1 MITLTSIL
9 EYIIPLLIFAAFV
22 IAGQILKVI
31 LDVYVARFAKRTETK
46 LDDILLDALRTPIL
60 AIFALAGVEVAL
72 LYTTLVPTGIAQWI
86 HPLIFFGIGII
97 AIFGVTRALS
107 GLTTHYGEKYPG
119 IQPLVPVLRKLIK
132 ILVWFVGIM
141 VILAWLGISIS
152 PLLVSFGVGGLAIA
166 LALRGTLENFFSGL
180 HIMLERSVKHGDYV
194 KLQSGEE
201 GYVQDIGWRTTKIRM
216 LPNNMVV
223 IPNSKLAGTIIT
235 NYYSPE
241 QEMST
246 LIDVG
251 VSYDS
256 DLRKVE
262 EVTVDVAK
270 KVLQEV
276 PGGVEDFEP
285 FIRYHTFDDFSINF
299 TVILR
304 VKEFVDQYAVKS
316 EFVKALHERYE
327 EEDIVIPFPI
337 QTLEWRKRKE
347 APEEVEG

>member
-1 MITLTSIL
+1 MITLASIL
-9 EYIIPLLIFAAFV
+9 EYVIPLLIFAAFV
-22 IAGQILKVI
+22 IAGQLLKVI
-31 LDVYVARFAKRTETK
+31 LDSYISRFAEKTETK
-46 LDDILLDALRTPIL
+46 LDDLIVDALRTPIL
-60 AIFALAGVEVAL
+60 AIFALAGAEVAL
-72 LYTTLVPTGIAQWI
+72 LYTTLIPTEITQWI
-86 HPLIFFGIGII
+86 HPLIFFGMGII
-97 AIFGVTRALS
+97 AILGVTRVLS
-107 GLTTHYGEKYPG
+107 GLITHYGEKYPG
-119 IQPLVPVLRKLIK
+119 LQPLVPVLRKLVR

-152 PLLVSFGVGGLAIA
+152 PLLVSFGVAGLAIA

-180 HIMLERSVKHGDYV
+180 HIMMERSVNYGDYV

-201 GYVQDIGWRTTKIRM
+201 GYIQDIGWRTTKIRM
-216 LPNNMVV
+216 LPNNMVI
-223 IPNSKLAGTIIT
+223 IPNSKLAGAIIT

-276 PGGVEDFEP
+276 PGGVEDFDP

-304 VKEFVDQYAVKS
+304 VKEFVDQYLVKT
-316 EFVKALHERYE
+316 EFVKALHERYKE
-327 EEDIVIPFPI
+327 EGIVIPFPI
-337 QTLEWRKRKE
+337 RTDTGLIELK
-347 APEEVEG
+347 